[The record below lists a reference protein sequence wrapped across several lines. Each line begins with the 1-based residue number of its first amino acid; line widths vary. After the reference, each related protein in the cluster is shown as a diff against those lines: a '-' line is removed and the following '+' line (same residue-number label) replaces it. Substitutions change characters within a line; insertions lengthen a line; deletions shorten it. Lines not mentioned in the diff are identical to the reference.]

1 MPRDVF
7 ISFSSKDRET
17 VERIRHGL
25 ETRDVPPGADFQEA
39 IINALEQAKVMLLVF
54 STNANN
60 SAEVKK
66 ELVLVS
72 EYKMPLIPVRIENVL
87 PSGAFRYQLTT
98 RNYLD
103 LFQDWDMNLARL
115 TEQLTHLIA
124 ANGDTST
131 SSPRSTNDNEVVEL
145 AFWESVRE
153 SRHPEELAAYISAFP
168 SGRFV
173 TLARLRMHE
182 LARTPQ
188 QSGAGSTDRTVH
200 GSDGS
205 GTSSSSAEPKRPAP

>member
-153 SRHPEELAAYISAFP
+153 SRHPE
-168 SGRFV
+168 FV